1 MIFSASNLHY
11 IILYGE
17 KKEDHMHLY
26 NTIKDVRYKVYLL
39 ENDFIKDKYLEMDKT
54 YISDLINNIDINFIY
69 EHIGLT
75 NESDLNYNYD
85 VSVVTYID
93 YSGPITGKNAN
104 LWKMKETLIEKSNLE
119 STQKNIKIEELV
131 NINYS
136 KYKNIINDFRTRFN
150 ISINAYLD
158 VIFSIKLNTN
168 ISNNTYSDK
177 STMTLRMNLGQPI
190 IDITKTESGVS
201 EQLLQNDN
209 KKFDIITPIISNLII
224 IILVIILVIIN
235 IKKKTINNIYEITL
249 KKILR
254 NYSNVIIRINKPVEI
269 HDMKIIDVNE
279 FVDIL
284 DIEEELKIPILLFE
298 NGKEEADFYII
309 NTSVIYR
316 YIMKND

>member
-1 MIFSASNLHY
+1 
-11 IILYGE
+11 
-17 KKEDHMHLY
+17 
-26 NTIKDVRYKVYLL
+26 
-39 ENDFIKDKYLEMDKT
+39 
-54 YISDLINNIDINFIY
+54 
-69 EHIGLT
+69 
-75 NESDLNYNYD
+75 
-85 VSVVTYID
+85 
-93 YSGPITGKNAN
+93 
-104 LWKMKETLIEKSNLE
+104 MKETLIEKSNLE

-235 IKKKTINNIYEITL
+235 IKKKTINNIYEISL

-269 HDMKIIDVNE
+269 YDMKIIDVNE